1 MRTTEGIRKAAPSLM
16 LLAAAL
22 TLSQPLHA
30 QHMITNLPRLT
41 ESGDNPVSFMRPHYS
56 INRSDS
62 ERAVRPAD
70 FGVYSGAG
78 APRLWV

>member
-1 MRTTEGIRKAAPSLM
+1 M

-41 ESGDNPVSFMRPHYS
+41 ESGDNPVSFMRPHY
-56 INRSDS
+56 
-62 ERAVRPAD
+62 
-70 FGVYSGAG
+70 
-78 APRLWV
+78 